1 MTTKTKKQGHLRAQ
15 LSKSPTG
22 IQGLDEVTGGGLPKG
37 RPTLVAGGAGCG
49 KTLFAM
55 EFLVQGARQYNEPG
69 IFVSFEENS
78 RELTKNFSSL
88 GYDLN
93 ELVARKKLLLDYV
106 HIERSEIEVTGEYD
120 LEGLFVRLQSLIDS
134 IGAKRIVLDTIETLF
149 SALPNEGILRAELRR
164 LFRWLKAKGLTAII
178 TAEKGDGDLTRHGL
192 EEYVSD
198 CVIALEHQV
207 ANLVATRRLRIV
219 KYRGSSHG
227 TNEYPFLIDDTG
239 ISVLPITSVELR
251 HAASIERISSGIPPL
266 DAMLGGKGFY
276 RGSSILVSGTAGTG
290 KTSMAAHFA
299 DAVCRRGERCL
310 YLAFEESENQIIRNM
325 RSIGIDIEQWTRK
338 GRLTFR
344 AARPTM
350 YGLEMHLA
358 RIHRLIEDIKP
369 HAILFDPIT
378 NLMAVADANEVKA
391 MLTRLIDYLKLK
403 KITAFFTNL
412 SHQHMLEQTDLS
424 VSSLMDTWISLRDIE
439 LGGER
444 NRGLYVLKSRGM
456 EHSNQIREF
465 LLTDKGIDLI
475 DVYKGGENVLTGSA
489 RAAQE
494 ARERAEET
502 LRSEEI
508 ELKKRELA
516 RKRQATEAQVAALQS
531 QYEAEE
537 EELNINLNELKL
549 KKQVIQED
557 QKRMSLR
564 REHDAGSKTNKSR
577 SGRSAK

>member
-1 MTTKTKKQGHLRAQ
+1 LTGKTKKQGHQRAQ

-22 IQGLDEVTGGGLPKG
+22 IQGLDEITGGGLPKG

-49 KTLFAM
+49 KTLFGM
-55 EFLVQGARQYNEPG
+55 EFLVQGARRYNEPG
-69 IFVSFEENS
+69 IFVSFEES
-78 RELTKNFSSL
+78 SQELTKNFSSL

-93 ELVARKKLLLDYV
+93 ELVARKKLILDYV
-106 HIERSEIEVTGEYD
+106 HVERSEIEVTGEYD

-164 LFRWLKAKGLTAII
+164 LFRWLKAKGLTAVI
-178 TAEKGDGDLTRHGL
+178 TAEKGDGSLTRHGL

-198 CVIALEHQV
+198 CVIALDHLV
-207 ANLVATRRLRIV
+207 TNLVATRRMRIV
-219 KYRGSSHG
+219 KYRGSGHG
-227 TNEYPFLIDDTG
+227 TNEYPFLIDDIG

-251 HAASIERISSGIPPL
+251 HAASTERISSGIPRL

-299 DAVCRRGERCL
+299 DSVCRRRERCL

-325 RSIGIDIEQWTRK
+325 RSIGIDLEQWTK
-338 GRLTFR
+338 QGRLMFK
-344 AARPTM
+344 AVRPTK

-358 RIHRLIEDIKP
+358 NIHRRIEDFKP
-369 HAILFDPIT
+369 HAVLFDPIT
-378 NLMAVADANEVKA
+378 NLIAVAGANEVKA
-391 MLTRLIDYLKLK
+391 MLTRLIDYLKLN

-412 SHQHMLEQTDLS
+412 SHQDLLEQTDLGI
-424 VSSLMDTWISLRDIE
+424 SSLMDTWISLRDIE

-465 LLTDKGIDLI
+465 LLTGKGIDLI
-475 DVYKGGENVLTGSA
+475 DVYVDGGKVLTGSA

-494 ARERAEET
+494 ARERVEET
-502 LRSEEI
+502 ALGEEI
-508 ELKKRELA
+508 ERKKRELV
-516 RKRQATEAQVAALQS
+516 RKRQAMQAQVAALQS
-531 QYEAEE
+531 KYEAEE
-537 EELNINLNELKL
+537 NELNINLGELKL
-549 KKQVIQED
+549 KKQVVKED
-557 QKRMSLR
+557 HAKMLLR
-564 REHDAGSKTNKSR
+564 REQGAGAKATGSG
-577 SGRSAK
+577 SGRRAK